1 MSLCCWIVLSV
12 TGEYGTGMKAFS
24 WLAQATSFPPR
35 RETTTLLV
43 PTSMPTGWE
52 PPLTRSSIFSGPS
65 SGAFQRWSLFSVMWL
80 SSACGPLPR
89 RRGRL
94 LRRLRVLRLLVE
106 PEVVGPRS
114 LPPQV
119 VDTAARGGGV
129 VLDLHLGLAHPGPR
143 LAHHGEE
150 LLVVAEPEEG
160 HGRRGPPV
168 LVGEAEG

>member
-24 WLAQATSFPPR
+24 WLTQPTSLPPR

-52 PPLTRSSIFSGPS
+52 PPFTRSSIFSGAS
-65 SGAFQRWSLFSVMWL
+65 SGGFQRWSLFSVMWL
-80 SSACGPLPR
+80 SSDGGPPPR
-89 RRGRL
+89 RRRL

-119 VDTAARGGGV
+119 VRAAARGDGL
-129 VLDLHLGLAHPGPR
+129 VLDP
-143 LAHHGEE
+143 
-150 LLVVAEPEEG
+150 LL
-160 HGRRGPPV
+160 
-168 LVGEAEG
+168 